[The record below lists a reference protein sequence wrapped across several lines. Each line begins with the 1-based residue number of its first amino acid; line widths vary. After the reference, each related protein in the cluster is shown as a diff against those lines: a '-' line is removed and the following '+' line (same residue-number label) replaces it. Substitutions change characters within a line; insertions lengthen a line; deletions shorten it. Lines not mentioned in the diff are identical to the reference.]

1 MLSKLYTF
9 REEEHEEVESRV
21 LPVIT
26 TDENDDLRITK
37 INYGWIVTREMMM
50 ARAMIRSGD
59 PLRLFWRDAA

>member
-1 MLSKLYTF
+1 M
-9 REEEHEEVESRV
+9 
-21 LPVIT
+21 PVIT

-59 PLRLFWRDAA
+59 PLRLIWTDAA